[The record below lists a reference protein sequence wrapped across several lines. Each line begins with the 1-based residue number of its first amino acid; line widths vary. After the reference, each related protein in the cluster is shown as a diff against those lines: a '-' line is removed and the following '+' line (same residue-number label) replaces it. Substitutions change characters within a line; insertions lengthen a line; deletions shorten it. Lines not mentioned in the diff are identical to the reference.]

1 MVFNMNIDDDV
12 YNDICDVLLNMSL
25 LALPV
30 LFVYNLRSVNSM
42 VRTHVRDRIDR
53 YSSENLSG
61 SSDDDSDNLDTDTDA
76 DESDTMDSDD
86 ESGSDISDD
95 TITPNDVLSNNDI
108 NHIIDQDILI
118 DEQTKIN
125 KKNVNDEILKRGIDN
140 VYDNSLTDLQEKIR
154 EILSDL

>member
-1 MVFNMNIDDDV
+1 MNIDDDV

-42 VRTHVRDRIDR
+42 VRTHLRDRIDR
-53 YSSENLSG
+53 YSSENLSN
-61 SSDDDSDNLDTDTDA
+61 SSDDDSDNLDIDD
-76 DESDTMDSDD
+76 DSDTMDSDD
-86 ESGSDISDD
+86 ESDSDISDD
-95 TITPNDVLSNNDI
+95 TITPNDMLSDNDI

>member
-1 MVFNMNIDDDV
+1 MNIDDNV

-42 VRTHVRDRIDR
+42 VRTHLRDRIDR

-61 SSDDDSDNLDTDTDA
+61 SSDDDSDNLDTDA
-76 DESDTMDSDD
+76 DDSDTTDSDD
-86 ESGSDISDD
+86 ESGSDISDE
-95 TITPNDVLSNNDI
+95 TITPNDVLSDNDI

-140 VYDNSLTDLQEKIR
+140 VYDNSLTDLHEKIR